1 MSALHDLLSV
11 QRTDIAIT
19 QANHRLT
26 HLPEIAERAD
36 AMGRVAALAAQRSAV
51 IERQGLALAAIVAAE
66 ERTRAIDAAVVR
78 LEAQLKTVI
87 APREAEALQ
96 HEIATLREERS
107 ILDDDALAAMMQV
120 EEDEASAA
128 DLNAQIA
135 EAEVAVAAAQQ
146 ALREAQDVEQS
157 QIRQLVERRDA
168 QALVVPADLLARY
181 EARRV
186 NRKDAVVAE
195 LHGAT
200 CDACHLDLSQTER
213 DDLRRLAADEIP
225 ECPHCGC
232 ILVL

>member
-11 QRTDIAIT
+11 QRTDIAIA

-36 AMGRVAALAAQRSAV
+36 AMGRVAALAAQRSEV
-51 IERQGLALAAIVAAE
+51 TERQGSALAAIVAAE
-66 ERTRAIDAAVVR
+66 ERTRGIDSAIAR

-96 HEIATLREERS
+96 HEIVTLREERS
-107 ILDDDALAAMMQV
+107 ALDDEALAAMMRA
-120 EEDEASAA
+120 EEDEATTAE
-128 DLNAQIA
+128 LNVQIA
-135 EAEVAVAAAQQ
+135 AAEIAVSAAQQ
-146 ALREAQDVEQS
+146 ALREAQDLEQS

-181 EARRV
+181 EARRA

-195 LHGAT
+195 LHGSA

>member
-51 IERQGLALAAIVAAE
+51 IERQGSALAAIVAAE
-66 ERTRAIDAAVVR
+66 ERTRAIDAAVAR

>member
-11 QRTDIAIT
+11 QRTDIAIA

-36 AMGRVAALAAQRSAV
+36 AMGRVAALAAQRSEV
-51 IERQGLALAAIVAAE
+51 TERQGSALAAIVAAE
-66 ERTRAIDAAVVR
+66 ERTRGIDSAIAR

-96 HEIATLREERS
+96 HEIATLRDERS
-107 ILDDDALAAMMQV
+107 ALDDEALAAMMRA
-120 EEDEASAA
+120 EEDEATTAE
-128 DLNAQIA
+128 LNVQIA
-135 EAEVAVAAAQQ
+135 AAEVAVSAAQQ
-146 ALREAQDVEQS
+146 ALREAQDHEQS

-181 EARRV
+181 EARRA

-195 LHGAT
+195 LHGST

-213 DDLRRLAADEIP
+213 DDLRRLAVDEIP